1 MPNLL
6 RVCHLQHLL
15 CQRRQLKVFR
25 PLPRWDEVV
34 NVPVLCHPCSLLLK
48 YQYSLLLA
56 PLLHT
61 HDLRDT
67 CYLEESFLRYRFQ
80 IQLVPAFLDDAALLT
95 RDGLGYVL
103 DCTVESTRCHVTEAL
118 GAHELPG
125 SPLGLSPFS
134 RHRSVK
140 KQLAASLAS

>member
-1 MPNLL
+1 M
-6 RVCHLQHLL
+6 
-15 CQRRQLKVFR
+15 

-34 NVPVLCHPCSLLLK
+34 NVPVLCHPCSLIFK

-56 PLLHT
+56 PLLHS
-61 HDLRDT
+61 HDLRGT
-67 CYLEESFLRYRFQ
+67 CYLEESFLRYRLQ

-103 DCTVESTRCHVTEAL
+103 DCTVESTRCHVTETL
-118 GAHELPG
+118 GDHELPG

-134 RHRSVK
+134 HHRSVK